1 MSSVPP
7 MQRTG
12 FFARAAAAF
21 SSRKSSLYSSASCQR
36 VSAGTH
42 KASRRCRPAPPGW
55 PGPLPD
61 PPVRF
66 GADARYHRGISSAAH
81 RISVRLAD
89 SWPQTKA
96 AHAVTYRINLPLIK
110 AIGFILKD
118 EIQYGIRIL
127 QIICQGIRAGAAP
140 ASAVVEG
147 HHMESCPAQRLRQIE
162 ILLAARNP
170 VEQEY
175 HRVRPCACGGIECGQ
190 DPSRL
195 P

>member
-1 MSSVPP
+1 M
-7 MQRTG
+7 
-12 FFARAAAAF
+12 
-21 SSRKSSLYSSASCQR
+21 
-36 VSAGTH
+36 
-42 KASRRCRPAPPGW
+42 
-55 PGPLPD
+55 
-61 PPVRF
+61 
-66 GADARYHRGISSAAH
+66 
-81 RISVRLAD
+81 
-89 SWPQTKA
+89 
-96 AHAVTYRINLPLIK
+96 TYRINLPLIK

-190 DPSRL
+190 DPSPPAVNQDPDGIRAKCPLFVMRFTAFYQMVHACAVSFLRQISACSRSSCWFRL
-195 P
+195 FLYQSLP